1 MKVIKGNNACL
12 FENLDFGTVF
22 LSETGDLFKEI
33 DNPCD
38 SSLICLNIEEG
49 LLDKTHPTEVI
60 SGAVVL

>member
-1 MKVIKGNNACL
+1 MK
-12 FENLDFGTVF
+12 
-22 LSETGDLFKEI
+22 I

-38 SSLICLNIEEG
+38 SSLNPLDIEEG